1 MSFCAFI
8 DHKQAKL
15 SLILNLID
23 PGIGGVLFVG
33 ERGSGKS
40 TLARSIVHLL
50 PGGAA
55 FVTVPLNVTE
65 EMLLGCVN
73 IEEAVRTGNRIL
85 ERGLISRAQGG
96 VLYIDDVNLLPVDA
110 LNLVLD
116 SRNRDGTRMDE
127 IHPKTDRSTGFILIG
142 TMNPDEGFVSAHAL
156 DRFGLCCQFDGTS
169 GKSDRLRV
177 ARRASA
183 RSGEKTRYLRRES
196 RLRSVIDRARL
207 DLPAVTISE
216 SIRELIVTTCLTA
229 NVAGHRADLTLQR
242 AVAAYAA
249 FCGDA
254 EVLEKH
260 LAKVVPMVL
269 MHRMRSVQETPP
281 QKGKKA
287 QQPQEQ
293 EPSNDDRD
301 DGNAEEN
308 RNPPEHNE
316 GEDKKPSEK
325 NGPETPE
332 PQRPNKSGRSD
343 EEIFRVGDPFKV
355 RRIVFGKDRKER
367 RASGRRTQTRFA
379 GKGGRYV
386 KSTLR
391 PREHDIAVDATLR
404 AAAPCQRLRGR
415 RCRMIIRDEDLR
427 YKERERKMGH
437 VAIFAVDCSGSMGA
451 KKRMIETKGAIL
463 SLLTDCY
470 QKRDKVAMIAFRKDR
485 AELLLPPTSSIELA
499 SDRLRDLPVGGKTP
513 LGAGLLETYHLIR
526 RVGNKDPHTRFV
538 VVIISDGRANQ
549 GMTDLPVREEVARCA
564 HLLLELANTDYLVVD
579 TEDKSSF
586 MHADLAAEL
595 ASTLRATYFT
605 TSDLKAEYLAQIV
618 NSNR

>member
-8 DHKQAKL
+8 NHKQAKL

-23 PGIGGVLFVG
+23 PGIGGVLFIG
-33 ERGSGKS
+33 DRGSGKS

-50 PGGAA
+50 PGGTA
-55 FVTVPLNVTE
+55 FVNVPLNVTE

-96 VLYIDDVNLLPVDA
+96 ALYIDDVNLLPVDA

-116 SRNRDGTRMDE
+116 SRNRDGTRMDK
-127 IHPKTDRSTGFILIG
+127 IHPETDRSSGFFLIG
-142 TMNPDEGFVSAHAL
+142 TMNPEEGFISAHAL
-156 DRFGLCCQFDGTS
+156 DRFGLCCQFDSPS
-169 GKSDRLRV
+169 GKFDRLRV
-177 ARRASA
+177 VRRASV
-183 RSGEKTRYLRRES
+183 RSGEKERYLRRES
-196 RLRSVIDRARL
+196 RLRFAIDRAKRG
-207 DLPAVTISE
+207 LPAVTISE
-216 SIRELIVTTCLTA
+216 SIRELIVTTCLAA
-229 NVAGHRADLTLQR
+229 NVAGHRADLALQR
-242 AVAAYAA
+242 AATAYAA

-260 LAKVVPMVL
+260 LEKVIPMVL

-281 QKGKKA
+281 QKGK
-287 QQPQEQ
+287 QTEQPQG
-293 EPSNDDRD
+293 PSNDDRD
-301 DGNAEEN
+301 DGNGEEN
-308 RNPPEHNE
+308 RDPPEHNQ
-316 GEDKKPSEK
+316 GEEKKPPEK
-325 NGPETPE
+325 SGPEPPE
-332 PQRPNKSGRSD
+332 PQCPNRSGRAD
-343 EEIFRVGDPFKV
+343 EEIFSVGDPFKV
-355 RRIVFGKDRKER
+355 RRIVFSKDRKER
-367 RASGRRTQTRFA
+367 RASGRRTQTKFA

-386 KSTLR
+386 KSMLR

-404 AAAPCQRLRGR
+404 AAAPCQRMRGR
-415 RCRMIIRDEDLR
+415 RCRMIIQDEDLR

-470 QKRDKVAMIAFRKDR
+470 QKRDRVAMIAFRKDR

-579 TEDKSSF
+579 TEDKSGF

-605 TSDLKAEYLAQIV
+605 TGDLKAEYLAQIV
-618 NSNR
+618 NGRRW